1 MVSITPPALYLCECK
16 FWKRAAPQEI
26 VHAFR
31 TVLVDVGAHRG
42 FIISSSG
49 FQEGAYA
56 AARNTN
62 IDLLTFA
69 ELQAIFA
76 DRWRVSMG
84 ERLMPYADR
93 LFPYWDPSGGRMP
106 TFQWNKTH
114 LNRHR
119 QLMEAYEPLIW
130 LGPSSQ
136 FQQFRRQFPLTL
148 PAVNALGEIE
158 GQVVISYRQLFDF
171 IERNEETARYHFQVL
186 HGEVAPHRLAGEYDP
201 RSVTA

>member
-1 MVSITPPALYLCECK
+1 MSVFDLDPGTWHELQDMVGQLFAEIGCEVSVGTRLENVRGEKEIDVLARDVSITPPALYLCECK

-31 TVLVDVGAHRG
+31 TVLADVGAHRE

-69 ELQAIFA
+69 ELQAIFV
-76 DRWRVSMG
+76 DRWRISMG

-93 LFPYWDPSGGRMP
+93 LFPTGTRAVGECQRSNGTR
-106 TFQWNKTH
+106 
-114 LNRHR
+114 
-119 QLMEAYEPLIW
+119 
-130 LGPSSQ
+130 
-136 FQQFRRQFPLTL
+136 LT
-148 PAVNALGEIE
+148 GT
-158 GQVVISYRQLFDF
+158 GTGS
-171 IERNEETARYHFQVL
+171 
-186 HGEVAPHRLAGEYDP
+186 
-201 RSVTA
+201 